1 MRPTESQSN
10 RFFATMNMQKF
21 KDITQLSI
29 NDLKLCPVIDQ
40 TGPQLLTSI
49 IS

>member
-1 MRPTESQSN
+1 MRLTESQSN
-10 RFFATMNMQKF
+10 RLFATMNMQKF
-21 KDITQLSI
+21 TDIKQLSI

-40 TGPQLLTSI
+40 TGTQLLTSI

>member
-1 MRPTESQSN
+1 MRPTESQCN
-10 RFFATMNMQKF
+10 RLFATMNMQKF
-21 KDITQLSI
+21 TDIKQLSI

-40 TGPQLLTSI
+40 TGTQLLTCI